1 MTRKETTKSLQVG
14 DITEETSPVAAIIEM
29 DSMYGLQK
37 FFFQGE
43 GAEDIIN
50 GMTEYQ
56 DLYCLSR
63 MARNMGTE
71 EDAEVAE
78 RLEDFLYDYEI
89 EDFDKFDFP
98 LSIGRIRCLGWAK
111 GEKNCELL
119 KSIHKSDESK

>member
-1 MTRKETTKSLQVG
+1 METKETTKSLQVG
-14 DITEETSPVAAIIEM
+14 DATEETSPVAAIIEI

-37 FFFQGE
+37 FFVLGE
-43 GAEDIIN
+43 RAVDLIS
-50 GMTEYQ
+50 GMTKYQ

-78 RLEDFLYDYEI
+78 NLEDFLYYYEI
-89 EDFDKFDFP
+89 RDFNNLDFP

-111 GEKNCELL
+111 GEKNCQLL
-119 KSIHKSDESK
+119 KSIHESDKSN

>member
-1 MTRKETTKSLQVG
+1 MSAKETTKSLQVG
-14 DITEETSPVAAIIEM
+14 DVTEETSPVAAIIEM

-43 GAEDIIN
+43 SPEEIIG
-50 GMTEYQ
+50 GMTKYQ
-56 DLYCLSR
+56 DLYCLCR

-119 KSIHKSDESK
+119 KSIHESEKSK

>member
-1 MTRKETTKSLQVG
+1 MATKETTKSLQVG
-14 DITEETSPVAAIIEM
+14 DVTEETSPVAAIIEM
-29 DSMYGLQK
+29 NSMYGLQK

-43 GAEDIIN
+43 SAEDIIG
-50 GMTEYQ
+50 GMTKYQ
-56 DLYCLSR
+56 DLYCLCR
-63 MARNMGTE
+63 MAKNMGTE

-111 GEKNCELL
+111 GENNCALL
-119 KSIHKSDESK
+119 KSNHESDEGK